1 MLFVPDAEETMA
13 DGDSRVLQQIELDSF
28 SLAIAGAGAEFPLAF
43 CASLALVKAF
53 LG

>member
-1 MLFVPDAEETMA
+1 M
-13 DGDSRVLQQIELDSF
+13 GDDESRVLRKIELDSF
-28 SLAIAGAGAEFPLAF
+28 GLAIAGAGAEFPLAF

>member
-1 MLFVPDAEETMA
+1 MA
-13 DGDSRVLQQIELDSF
+13 DGDSRVLRQIELDSF
-28 SLAIAGAGAEFPLAF
+28 GFAVAGVDTELHLAF

>member
-1 MLFVPDAEETMA
+1 MA
-13 DGDSRVLQQIELDSF
+13 DGDSRVLQKIELDSF
-28 SLAIAGAGAEFPLAF
+28 GLTMAGAGTELPLAF

>member
-1 MLFVPDAEETMA
+1 MA
-13 DGDSRVLQQIELDSF
+13 DGDSRVLRQIELDSF
-28 SLAIAGAGAEFPLAF
+28 GLTVAAAGGEFPLAF